1 MRYISRG
8 RIVGWPFMKWHM
20 KGIHMEK
27 MMGLVALV
35 VVGFALAASAQAPCA
50 PAAVE
55 APAIDVL
62 AAPAEAAMEAPA
74 EVEATAVEA
83 VTAPVE
89 AAVVE
94 DPAAF
99 EVPVVEEPAA
109 VAVPV
114 AVE

>member
-1 MRYISRG
+1 
-8 RIVGWPFMKWHM
+8 MKWHM
-20 KGIHMEK
+20 KGIRMKK
-27 MMGLVALV
+27 MMGLVALF

-62 AAPAEAAMEAPA
+62 AAPAEAAVEIPAAVEAP
-74 EVEATAVEA
+74 VVEA
-83 VTAPVE
+83 VTEPVE
-89 AAVVE
+89 AAVVD

-99 EVPVVEEPAA
+99 EVPVMEEPAA
-109 VAVPV
+109 VEVPV